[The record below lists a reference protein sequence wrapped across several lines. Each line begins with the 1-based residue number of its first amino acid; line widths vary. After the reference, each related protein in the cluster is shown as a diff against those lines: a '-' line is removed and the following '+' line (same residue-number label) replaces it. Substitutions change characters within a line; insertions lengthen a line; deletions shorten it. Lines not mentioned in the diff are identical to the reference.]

1 MMTVQELMTAVGTQ
15 VAPDHPLIEVLALM
29 RRNQHSCAVV
39 KQDDRVVGLIRE
51 RDLVAVLARA
61 LESQSLEVGC
71 AGDVMTAN
79 PVCVPAR
86 ASLLDALKLAR
97 EYHQRQIPVVDEQG
111 SLVGMI
117 THTDMAQAYIQI
129 LERQSELV
137 SVNRVLRAESLRDS
151 LLNIG
156 NRRAMEQD
164 LERVAAHPDRRFALA
179 LLDLDWFKKYNDYYG
194 HQAGDRALQRVSE
207 AISSQLREEDTLY
220 RYGGEE
226 LLLLMLDTDLE
237 GAWQGANRV
246 REAVQHLG
254 IEHAPS
260 ALGVLTVSAGL
271 ASEPGVEVSR
281 LIAAADRALYC
292 AKTQGRNSVVRA
304 RAEVAEAADETTI
317 AD

>member
-1 MMTVQELMTAVGTQ
+1 MMTVQELMTPVGTQ
-15 VAPDHPLIEVLALM
+15 VAPDQRLIEVLALM

-39 KQDDRVVGLIRE
+39 KEGDRVVGLIRE

-61 LESQSLEVGC
+61 LESESLDVGR
-71 AGDVMTAN
+71 AKDVMTAN
-79 PVCVPAR
+79 PVCVPAG
-86 ASLLDALKLAR
+86 ASLLEALKLAQ
-97 EYHQRQIPVVDEQG
+97 EYYQRQIPVVDEKG
-111 SLVGMI
+111 ALVGMI

-137 SVNRVLRAESLRDS
+137 SVNRVLRAESLQDS
-151 LLNIG
+151 LLSIG

-164 LERVAAHPDRRFALA
+164 LEGLSALPGRRFALA

-194 HQAGDRALQRVSE
+194 HQAGDRALQRVTE
-207 AISSQLREEDTLY
+207 AISCHLRQGDTLY

-246 REAVQHLG
+246 RDAVQRLG

-260 ALGVLTVSAGL
+260 PLGVLTLSAGV
-271 ASEPGVEVSR
+271 ASEPEVEVSR
-281 LIAAADRALYC
+281 LIALADQALYC
-292 AKTQGRNSVVRA
+292 AKTRGHNSVVRA
-304 RAEVAEAADETTI
+304 RAAMEEST
-317 AD
+317 

>member
-1 MMTVQELMTAVGTQ
+1 MITVQELMTPVGTQ
-15 VAPDHPLIEVLALM
+15 VDAGQSLIEVLAMM

-39 KQDDRVVGLIRE
+39 KDGDRVVGLIRE
-51 RDLVAVLARA
+51 KDLVAVLARV
-61 LESQSLEVGC
+61 LESGSVAVGQ
-71 AGDVMTAN
+71 AADVMTVN
-79 PVCVPAR
+79 PVCVPAA
-86 ASLLDALKLAR
+86 ASLLEALKRAQEHR
-97 EYHQRQIPVVDEQG
+97 QRQMPVLDEQG
-111 SLVGMI
+111 MLVGMI
-117 THTDMAQAYIQI
+117 THTDMAQAYIHI

-137 SVNRVLRAESLRDS
+137 SVNRVLKAESLRDS

-164 LERVAAHPDRRFALA
+164 LEVLAAHPERRYALA

-207 AISSQLREEDTLY
+207 AITRHLRQGDTLY

-246 REAVQHLG
+246 REAVQQLG

-260 ALGVLTVSAGL
+260 PLGVLTLSAGV
-271 ASEPGVEVSR
+271 ASEAGVGVSH
-281 LIAAADRALYC
+281 LIASADQALYY
-292 AKTQGRNSVVRA
+292 AKTHGHNSVVRA
-304 RAEVAEAADETTI
+304 QVSERGKPPSS
-317 AD
+317 

>member
-1 MMTVQELMTAVGTQ
+1 MTVQELMTPVGTQ
-15 VAPDHPLIEVLALM
+15 VTPGQRLIEVLALM

-39 KQDDRVVGLIRE
+39 KDGDRVVGLIRE

-61 LESQSLEVGC
+61 LESESLEVGS
-71 AGDVMTAN
+71 AADVMTAN
-79 PVCVPAR
+79 PVCVSAG
-86 ASLLDALKLAR
+86 ASLLEALKLAR
-97 EYHQRQIPVVDEQG
+97 EYHQRQIPVVDERG
-111 SLVGMI
+111 ALVGMI

-151 LLNIG
+151 LLDIG

-164 LERVAAHPDRRFALA
+164 LETVAAHPNRSFALA

-207 AISSQLREEDTLY
+207 AISCQLREGDTLY

-246 REAVQHLG
+246 REAVQSLG

-260 ALGVLTVSAGL
+260 SLGVLTVSAGV
-271 ASEPGVEVSR
+271 ASEPGVEISR
-281 LIAAADRALYC
+281 LIASADRALYR

-304 RAEVAEAADETTI
+304 RAEVSEAEEAINAD
-317 AD
+317 